1 MDEQL
6 VEIVVQGIAAAD
18 PRLIQMD
25 GFYSR
30 RRPALLS
37 GSPQV

>member
-6 VEIVVQGIAAAD
+6 VEIVVQRIAAD
-18 PRLIQMD
+18 PRLIQVD
-25 GFYSR
+25 GLYSR

-37 GSPQV
+37 GRPQV